1 MPNIKSAIK
10 RVQVIERNRL
20 RNKSYKTAVKTLTK
34 RYLASVESYAAS
46 PSSESMQDAQQ
57 RMAAAYSKIDKAVK
71 KGVLHPNTGNR
82 KKARLAKVLKM
93 HDAATQTASTETS
106 TPTAATAAE

>member
-10 RVQVIERNRL
+10 RVQTTERNRL

-34 RYLASVESYAAS
+34 RYLAAVESYAAS
-46 PSSESMQDAQQ
+46 PSSESMQDVQQ
-57 RMAAAYSKIDKAVK
+57 RMAAAYSKIDKAIK
-71 KGVLHPNTGNR
+71 RGVLHPNTGNR

-93 HDAATQTASTETS
+93 HDAPAAQTAPTETS
-106 TPTAATAAE
+106 TPAEATAE